1 MVEPKKVHWFP
12 KQVFRYLRGVVHFG
26 LRYVGD
32 KGLVA
37 HGFTD
42 PNWASVS
49 SDRGGHFKVLLWFGF
64 RYGVLVQR
72 EESFSGT

>member
-1 MVEPKKVHWFP
+1 M
-12 KQVFRYLRGVVHFG
+12 VHFG

-37 HGFTD
+37 NRFTNS
-42 PNWASVS
+42 NWASVS
-49 SDRGGHFKVLLWFGF
+49 SDEGGHFKVLLWFGF

-72 EESFSGT
+72 EEIFSGT